1 MTSVPRAVPSAVPSA
16 VASGRLTTGLA
27 LAASVGLLVALA
39 AVRYLP
45 THDGP
50 QHVFLAHLENHFSD
64 PGATYSDFY
73 EPTTA
78 LTSKGFSLVYGPL
91 AELMPWRSALQITL
105 GIIVLTWAWGVF
117 AFVGAVSPRR
127 RLLGLMG
134 FALAFQ
140 WALYMGFFSYL
151 LSTGVGFFTLA
162 VAFGAKEWPWK
173 RRVAIGALLLAQA
186 LCHVFA
192 AEVVGLTLVVLVL
205 CRRPRSAWIR
215 ELGLLAIVGLPTA
228 LIGIH
233 AAGWIGST
241 AAELPYSQAERVWP
255 ALAVRVELLASAFAA
270 GPWWRAWPPVLLALA
285 GVVFGVRRTVKKL
298 TSSDERALLI
308 MATLLGL
315 AALAFPLHSRSWEF
329 MSVRFIPMGVV
340 FGLALVPIE
349 ALERRAALLVQGAVI
364 VLTASAIAWAGWHNK
379 RLETACGPALEGLDA
394 DLKRTGPRLPVVLDP
409 SCNALSE
416 KKVFVLPGNEPLLNL
431 GALYAVQQGGVVPY
445 AFVGIPQLH
454 GFVVTRE
461 GNRRFPD
468 VPDRKTFWGGLAQ
481 SDPVAD
487 AAFRRGLLTSLARS
501 GSRYEDVIFYGPPP
515 DRTQLSQ
522 KGYVTDFARDG
533 LWIGHYRGC
542 PLVIEV
548 GNASA
553 RTAPLLV
560 HYGWLSSAEPAESRV
575 VPPGEGLVDG
585 SVRVEWA
592 TAPCGALWV
601 RAGIDGDG
609 SGKWKPSSG
618 KCEGAGE
625 DGRLVLPRT
634 VGAGPGAGAAER
646 CVLRVP

>member
-1 MTSVPRAVPSAVPSA
+1 MAAEPSAEPSA
-16 VASGRLTTGLA
+16 APSGRAATGLA
-27 LAASVGLLVALA
+27 LAASAGLLCALGV
-39 AVRYLP
+39 VRYLP

-73 EPTTA
+73 KPTTA
-78 LTSKGFSLVYGPL
+78 LTSRGFSLVYGPL

-117 AFVGAVSPRR
+117 AFVGAVSPKR

-140 WALYMGFFSYL
+140 WPLYMGFFSYL
-151 LSTGVGFFTLA
+151 LSTGLGFFTLA

-186 LCHVFA
+186 VCHVFA
-192 AEVVGLTLVVLVL
+192 AEVVGLTLLVLVL
-205 CRRPRSAWIR
+205 CRQPRSAWIR
-215 ELGLLAIVGLPTA
+215 ELGLLAMVGLPTA

-233 AAGWIGST
+233 AAGWIGSS
-241 AAELPYSQAERVWP
+241 AAELPYSQVERVWP

-270 GPWWRAWPPVLLALA
+270 GPWWRAWPPVLLAVA
-285 GVVFGVRRTVKKL
+285 GVVFGVRRTIDKL
-298 TSSDERALLI
+298 ASSDERALLI
-308 MATLLGL
+308 MASFLGF

-340 FGLALVPIE
+340 FGLALVPVE
-349 ALERRAALLVQGAVI
+349 ALERRAALPLQGAVI
-364 VLTASAIAWAGWHNK
+364 VLTASAIGWAGWHNK
-379 RLETACGPALEGLDA
+379 RLETACGPALKGLDA

-409 SCNALSE
+409 SCNALSA
-416 KKVFVLPGNEPLLNL
+416 KKAFAMPGAEPLLNL

-461 GNRRFPD
+461 GQRRFPD

-481 SDPVAD
+481 SDPVGD
-487 AAFRRGLLTSLARS
+487 APFRRGLLTNLARS
-501 GSRYEDVIFYGPPP
+501 GSRYEDVIFYGPRT
-515 DRTQLSQ
+515 DRIQLSQ
-522 KGYVTDFARDG
+522 KGYVTDFEREG
-533 LWIGHYRGC
+533 MWIGHYRGC

-548 GNASA
+548 GHAKP
-553 RTAPLLV
+553 RTTPLMV
-560 HYGWLSSAEPAESRV
+560 QYGWLSSAEPAESRAV
-575 VPPGEGLVDG
+575 RAGDGLVDEHG
-585 SVRVEWA
+585 GARVEWPS
-592 TAPCGALWV
+592 APCGALWV
-601 RAGIDGDG
+601 RAGIDTDG
-609 SGKWKPSSG
+609 SGKWRPASG
-618 KCEGAGE
+618 TCEGAGE
-625 DGRLVLPRT
+625 DGRLVLPRAT
-634 VGAGPGAGAAER
+634 GAGTGTEH
-646 CVLRVP
+646 CVLHVP

>member
-1 MTSVPRAVPSAVPSA
+1 MTSEPSAEPSAVPSGR
-16 VASGRLTTGLA
+16 VATGLA
-27 LAASVGLLVALA
+27 LAASAGLLVALGV
-39 AVRYLP
+39 VRYLP

-50 QHVFLAHLENHFSD
+50 QHVFLAHLESHFSD

-73 EPTTA
+73 QPTTA
-78 LTSKGFSLVYGPL
+78 LTSRGFSLVYGPL
-91 AELMPWRSALQITL
+91 AELMPWRSALQVTL

-127 RLLGLMG
+127 RVLGLMG

-140 WALYMGFFSYL
+140 WSLYMGFFSYL
-151 LSTGVGFFTLA
+151 LSTGLGFFTLA
-162 VAFGAKEWPWK
+162 IAFGAKEWPWK

-186 LCHVFA
+186 VCHVFA
-192 AEVVGLTLVVLVL
+192 AEVVGLTLLVLVL
-205 CRRPRSAWIR
+205 CRRPRSAWLR

-233 AAGWIGST
+233 AAGWIGTT
-241 AAELPYSQAERVWP
+241 AAELPFSQTERVWP

-270 GPWWRAWPPVLLALA
+270 GPWWRAWPPVLLAIA
-285 GVVFGVRRTVKKL
+285 GVVFGVRRTLAKL
-298 TSSDERALLI
+298 TTSEERALVI
-308 MATLLGL
+308 MAVVLGS

-349 ALERRAALLVQGAVI
+349 ALPRRGALLARGAVL
-364 VLTASAIAWAGWHNK
+364 VMTASAIGWAGWHNK
-379 RLETACGPALEGLDA
+379 RLETACGPALKGLDA
-394 DLKRTGPRLPVVLDP
+394 MITRTGPRLPVVLDP
-409 SCNALSE
+409 ACNALSA
-416 KKVFVLPGNEPLLNL
+416 KKAFALPGAEPLLNL

-454 GFVVTRE
+454 GFVVTRA

-487 AAFRRGLLTSLARS
+487 APFRRGLLTSLARS

-515 DRTQLSQ
+515 DRNQLSQ
-522 KGYVTDFARDG
+522 KGYVTDFERDG

-542 PLVIEV
+542 PLVFEV
-548 GNASA
+548 GNASP
-553 RTAPLLV
+553 RTAPLTV
-560 HYGWLSSAEPAESRV
+560 QYGWLSSAEPAESRAF
-575 VPPGEGLVDG
+575 PPADGLIEEHG
-585 SVRVEWA
+585 NVRVVWA
-592 TAPCGALWV
+592 AAPCGALWV

-609 SGKWKPSSG
+609 SGKWKPASG
-618 KCEGAGE
+618 RCEGAGE
-625 DGRLVLPRT
+625 DGRLVLPRAAGDG
-634 VGAGPGAGAAER
+634 GAVER